1 MKTTRTSLNTF
12 HAMVFG
18 LLLLLLPSLLQAAHP
33 APPKKEYY
41 SILIYHLK
49 DAAQEARM
57 DAYLKDA
64 LMPAL
69 HKAGAAQVG
78 VFKPVGNDTAADR
91 RIYVFFPGNS
101 TEALLHM
108 PATLLQNS
116 TYVAAGKDFIDAAW
130 DQPTF
135 VRQETIILQAFPGM
149 PKMALPALTG
159 AKSER
164 IYELRSYE
172 SPTDKLYRNKVDMFN
187 KGDEVGIFKR
197 LGFNAVFYAEVL
209 SGSRMPNLMYLTTFD
224 NKASREEHWK
234 AFSADAQ
241 WKTLLAKQEYAHNM
255 NRAEIIFLYPAAYS
269 DI

>member
-1 MKTTRTSLNTF
+1 VKTRNISLNA
-12 HAMVFG
+12 HRAMVVG
-18 LLLLLLPSLLQAAHP
+18 LLLLLLPCLLQATHHT
-33 APPKKEYY
+33 PPKKEFY

-49 DAAQEARM
+49 DAEQETRM

-64 LMPAL
+64 LLPAL
-69 HKAGAAQVG
+69 HKTGAAHVG

-91 RIYVFFPGNS
+91 RIYVFIPGNS
-101 TEALLHM
+101 AEQLLQL

-116 TYVAAGKDFIDAAW
+116 TYVAAAKDFIDAAW
-130 DQPTF
+130 DKPTYT
-135 VRQETIILQAFPGM
+135 RQETIILQAFPGM

-159 AKSER
+159 PKGER

-172 SPTDKLYRNKVDMFN
+172 SATDKLYRNKVDMFN

-241 WKTLLAKQEYAHNM
+241 WKALLAQPEYAHNM
-255 NRAEIIFLYPAAYS
+255 NRSEIIFLRPVEYS